1 MTERTRLSARTLL
14 NLALL
19 LLVAALATFVA
30 LHPAKKKAPPPR
42 LTSFAPD
49 QIKDIRIERQ
59 GHITITLKKQTGGHW
74 RILAPIDTPANDF
87 RIDNLLR
94 LARARSYAR
103 YPVAGLALAKFG
115 LQAPALK
122 VFFNAQEI
130 DFGGTEPL
138 NHRRYVKVGDAVHLI
153 SSRYYHMLNAAL
165 PSYVSL
171 NLLPPGSRITALH
184 LPQLTLLHQG
194 TARWTLTPHMPGVS
208 ADAIHSLVQAWQNA
222 GALWVQRYKK
232 TSKTP
237 LDHVTLDLQGEK
249 QPLRFEI
256 VTRKSE
262 LVMARPDIGMEYH
275 LPRNAAQHLLKLP
288 QTPQP
293 APALTKRSLTK

>member
-1 MTERTRLSARTLL
+1 MAERTRISARALL

-42 LTSFAPD
+42 LTSLAPD
-49 QIKDIRIERQ
+49 QIKSIRIERH
-59 GHITITLKKQTGGHW
+59 GHAAITLAKQAGGHW

-87 RIDNLLR
+87 RITNLLR
-94 LARARSYAR
+94 LALARSYAR
-103 YPVAGLALAKFG
+103 YSAAGLALAKFK

-122 VFFNAQEI
+122 VFFNALEI

-138 NHRRYVKVGDAVHLI
+138 NQRRYVKVGDAVHLI
-153 SSRYYHMLNAAL
+153 SSRYYHLLNAAL

-171 NLLPPGSRITALH
+171 NLLPPGSQITAIH
-184 LPQLTLLHQG
+184 LPQLTLRHQG
-194 TARWTLTPHMPGVS
+194 TARWTLTPQVHGVS
-208 ADAIHSLVQAWQNA
+208 ADVIHSLVQAWQNT

-232 TSKTP
+232 TPAAP
-237 LDHVTLDLQGEK
+237 LGRVTLALQGEK

-256 VTRKSE
+256 TARKPE
-262 LVMARPDIGMEYH
+262 LILARPDIGMEYH
-275 LPRNAAQHLLKLP
+275 LPRDAAQRLLTLP
-288 QTPQP
+288 QT
-293 APALTKRSLTK
+293 APASKK